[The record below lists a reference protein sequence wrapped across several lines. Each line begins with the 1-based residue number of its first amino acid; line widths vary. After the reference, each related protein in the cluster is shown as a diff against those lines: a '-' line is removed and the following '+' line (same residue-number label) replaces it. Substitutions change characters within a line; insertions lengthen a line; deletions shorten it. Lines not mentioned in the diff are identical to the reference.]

1 MVTSTDMLR
10 LLVLDAVTVIA
21 GLYKGSTKNEHNQFC
36 AIHSTV

>member
-21 GLYKGSTKNEHNQFC
+21 GLYKDSAKE
-36 AIHSTV
+36 IIS